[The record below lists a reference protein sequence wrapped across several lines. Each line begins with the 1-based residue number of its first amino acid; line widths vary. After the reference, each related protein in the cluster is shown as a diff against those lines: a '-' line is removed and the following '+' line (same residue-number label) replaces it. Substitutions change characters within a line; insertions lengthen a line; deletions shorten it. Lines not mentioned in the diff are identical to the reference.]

1 MLSPGQLNEKGV
13 RNLTILG
20 TLIQWQ
26 KLDYDFKW
34 TNQVPDLL
42 WMRCLD
48 PNIFQFI
55 FIYIGSIGLTLSL
68 LLHQE
73 FPTDLRLIV
82 VSEGK
87 SILPSDFQLHLK
99 TENDVDVD
107 QYDAQLNQV

>member
-1 MLSPGQLNEKGV
+1 MLDETVLSPGQLNEKGV

-34 TNQVPDLL
+34 TA
-42 WMRCLD
+42 
-48 PNIFQFI
+48 
-55 FIYIGSIGLTLSL
+55 
-68 LLHQE
+68 QE

-87 SILPSDFQLHLK
+87 SILPSDFQLHLDA
-99 TENDVDVD
+99 TDVDAD
-107 QYDAQLNQV
+107 LFDANMNKVIASYITKKKLT